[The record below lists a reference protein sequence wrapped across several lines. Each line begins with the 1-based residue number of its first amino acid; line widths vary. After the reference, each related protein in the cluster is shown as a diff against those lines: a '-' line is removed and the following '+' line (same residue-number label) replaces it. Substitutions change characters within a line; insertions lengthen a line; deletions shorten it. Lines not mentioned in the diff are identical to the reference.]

1 MKQKWF
7 FSILCLLFAVLLLLG
22 CAAPPPS
29 QSTVSS
35 NTPNETPLAK
45 TSRFTD
51 VSSDDWFYNHVL
63 WAVDAGY
70 FSGTSPTTFQP
81 NEPMNRA
88 MFVTVLANGES
99 ISPKLYQNTRYS
111 DVEPDSWYA
120 APVEWATTWGLAN
133 GTGTGEFSFEPLSL
147 ETFSPTAP
155 ITRQDGAVILY
166 NYLRKLGVE
175 PTLQEGAAGQ
185 FSDAGE
191 IASYAQ
197 TPLDWAVASG
207 VMKGDQGKLRPQ
219 GTLTRAETAALLQNF
234 VSVLPEGA
242 ALPEC
247 PVKPVPDSAYEIHQQ
262 VYTYQIPQ
270 IELEGVDTQEVNQA
284 INGTYFDTLN
294 WIQKNYTSG
303 LGPICW
309 EIGYYTSISDE
320 VLSIVTYSRTN
331 ELESISFKV
340 FNVDMTTGQQLD
352 SATLLERAGYTR
364 EQYQQASRSALEKA
378 FDKYVSFWGNSVGGN
393 PDPDG
398 TLRNWTLN
406 PENYPSDLSTRID
419 YNLENSQLHLD
430 SSGRLWFIGCVFH
443 ADGPQ
448 KRYVALPL
456 EF

>member
-1 MKQKWF
+1 MKRKWF

-22 CAAPPPS
+22 CTTPPSS

-35 NTPNETPLAK
+35 SSPGETPPVK
-45 TSRFTD
+45 SSRFTD
-51 VSSDDWFYNHVL
+51 VSPDDWFYSSVM
-63 WAVDAGY
+63 WAVDSGY
-70 FSGTSPTTFQP
+70 FSGTSSTTFHP
-81 NEPMNRA
+81 GEPMNRA

-99 ISPKLYQNTRYS
+99 ISPKLYQNTRFS

-120 APVEWATTWGLAN
+120 APVEWAATWGLAT

-147 ETFSPTAP
+147 ETFSSTAP
-155 ITRQDGAVILY
+155 INRQDGAVILY
-166 NYLRKLGVE
+166 NYLRKLGVDC
-175 PTLQEGAAGQ
+175 TFQKGAVDQ

-191 IASYAQ
+191 IASYAEKA
-197 TPLDWAVASG
+197 LDWAVTSG

-219 GTLTRAETAALLQNF
+219 GTLTRAETAALFQNF
-234 VSVLPEGA
+234 ASTLPEGA
-242 ALPEC
+242 ALPQC
-247 PVKPVPDSAYEIHQQ
+247 PVKPVPDSAYEIQQ
-262 VYTYQIPQ
+262 QAYTYQVPQ
-270 IELEGVDTQEVNQA
+270 IELEGVDTQAVNEA

-294 WIQKNYTSG
+294 WIQKNFTSG
-303 LGPICW
+303 IAPVCW

-331 ELESISFKV
+331 ELDSISFQV

-352 SATLLERAGYTR
+352 SAALLERAGYTP
-364 EQYQQASRSALEKA
+364 EQYQQAARNALEKA
-378 FDKYVSFWGNSVGGN
+378 FDKYVSFWETSVGGD

-398 TLRNWTLN
+398 TLRNWTLD
-406 PENYPSDLSTRID
+406 PESASSDLSTPID

-443 ADGPQ
+443 AAGSQ
-448 KRYVALPL
+448 RRYVALPL